1 MNDFLYFYDS
11 FRGEALLNTHQKT
24 IAVLDKAMS
33 QYFTEIA

>member
-33 QYFTEIA
+33 QYFTVIA